1 MGSDIYSQLLR
12 CSTARGSS
20 TGLFLVGPTKVQQQ
34 YQSFPLSCFG
44 LTGLISGQTEP
55 VAMEKI
61 DTAAV
66 LRLRLIETDNIFG
79 NLINKVLDVKTVLF
93 CCT

>member
-55 VAMEKI
+55 VLGHKECEI
-61 DTAAV
+61 VSLVVNDYY
-66 LRLRLIETDNIFG
+66 ISSS
-79 NLINKVLDVKTVLF
+79 
-93 CCT
+93 